1 MDKIYVVYWS
11 QTGNTESMANAIAA
25 GIKEAGKEAAV
36 VTPSEIS
43 ADDLNNASVYA
54 LGSPAMGAEGIEEE
68 EMEPLVSAIE
78 ANVSGKKIALFGS
91 YGWGDGEWM
100 RSWVE
105 RMTAA
110 GATVIGG
117 EDAIC
122 QDAPDG
128 DMEAKLAALGKELA
142 S

>member
-54 LGSPAMGAEGIEEE
+54 LGSPAMGAEVIEEE

>member
-11 QTGNTESMANAIAA
+11 QTGNTESMANAIAE

-36 VTPSEIS
+36 VTPSEIN
-43 ADDLNNASVYA
+43 ADELNAASVYA
-54 LGSPAMGAEGIEEE
+54 LGSPAMGSEVIEED
-68 EMEPLVSAIE
+68 EMEPLVSALE
-78 ANVSGKKIALFGS
+78 GNVSGKKIALFGS

-105 RMTAA
+105 RMTSA
-110 GATVIGG
+110 GATVVGG

-122 QDAPDG
+122 QEAPDA
-128 DMEAKLAALGKELA
+128 DMEAKLKALGKELA
-142 S
+142 N

>member
-1 MDKIYVVYWS
+1 
-11 QTGNTESMANAIAA
+11 
-25 GIKEAGKEAAV
+25 
-36 VTPSEIS
+36 
-43 ADDLNNASVYA
+43 
-54 LGSPAMGAEGIEEE
+54 MGAEVIEED
-68 EMEPLVSAIE
+68 EMEPLVSALE
-78 ANVSGKKIALFGS
+78 GNVSGKKIALFGS

-105 RMTAA
+105 RMTSA

-122 QDAPDG
+122 QEAPDA
-128 DMEAKLAALGKELA
+128 DMEAKLNALGKELA

>member
-25 GIKEAGKEAAV
+25 GIKEAGKEVAV
-36 VTPSEIS
+36 VTPSEIN
-43 ADDLNNASVYA
+43 ADELNNASVYA
-54 LGSPAMGAEGIEEE
+54 LGSPAMGAEVIEED
-68 EMEPLVSAIE
+68 EMEPLVSALE
-78 ANVSGKKIALFGS
+78 GNVSGKKIALFGS

-105 RMTAA
+105 RMTSA

-122 QDAPDG
+122 QEAPDA
-128 DMEAKLAALGKELA
+128 DMEAKLNALGKELA